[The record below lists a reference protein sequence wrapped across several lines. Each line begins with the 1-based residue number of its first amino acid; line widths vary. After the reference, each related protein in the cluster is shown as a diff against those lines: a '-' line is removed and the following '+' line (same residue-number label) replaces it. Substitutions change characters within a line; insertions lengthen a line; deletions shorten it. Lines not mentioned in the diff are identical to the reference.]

1 MPQTNQRTGA
11 RADIFLR
18 KETAS
23 DALSHLSTPGMQQLL
38 HKYFIINERA
48 EYKIEGLKK
57 SASQIMQTDAGEERS
72 LEAGAVRAV
81 RCENSTQ
88 KLPRRLFP
96 SLVSHSSVL
105 FRRETL
111 SRVNSSSLHLAPCLM
126 SCTEQT
132 FNACLRNQMPT
143 KHDGCFAVVV
153 YLWGAQSPLNT
164 GTASSASR
172 HHPLASSSSLSCS
185 FCSYL
190 GYLLV
195 SIPSPSDGLEM
206 STPKHSGTGAAA
218 QVLHGTSH
226 PASSQRELCPLRTP
240 PQGVQ
245 YCLAPSWLPSTRIG
259 SLLRQS

>member
-1 MPQTNQRTGA
+1 
-11 RADIFLR
+11 
-18 KETAS
+18 
-23 DALSHLSTPGMQQLL
+23 
-38 HKYFIINERA
+38 
-48 EYKIEGLKK
+48 
-57 SASQIMQTDAGEERS
+57 
-72 LEAGAVRAV
+72 
-81 RCENSTQ
+81 
-88 KLPRRLFP
+88 
-96 SLVSHSSVL
+96 
-105 FRRETL
+105 
-111 SRVNSSSLHLAPCLM
+111 
-126 SCTEQT
+126 
-132 FNACLRNQMPT
+132 MPT

-259 SLLRQS
+259 SLLRQSWVNTSPCSTQPWAIHGWPICTLNLFQRAKARPELLIIPLGGRGIERLGEATSTGSHIKEARVEALAMLYMFQTFSVNLYPWRPHRVITSFLS